1 MKDAVPQNGAP
12 SPPILISTVDES
24 SIPASF
30 CYVFVSK
37 VIIST
42 LIYLLELPVLQQL
55 TSKVACKLQK
65 KGVVIL

>member
-1 MKDAVPQNGAP
+1 MKDAVLQKGAP
-12 SPPILISTVDES
+12 SPPILISMVDES

-42 LIYLLELPVLQQL
+42 LIYLLELPVLQ
-55 TSKVACKLQK
+55 
-65 KGVVIL
+65 